1 MKKFILIIFL
11 SLGIIEISAS
21 EKDAIKKNLK
31 EIDNF
36 SFNFEQN
43 INGKIEKGN
52 CTVQYPKKIYC
63 EYDLSNKKILVSN
76 GRSLV
81 IKSKTSYYLYPLKST
96 PLNLI
101 LDKDFLLQKI
111 SFMEEKLINEEF
123 INYKFVEDNNEIN
136 IFFNRKNYN
145 LIGWQTV
152 DIYQNLN
159 NTYLSSIIKN
169 KKLKKNLF
177 KLPAQN

>member
-1 MKKFILIIFL
+1 MKKFILIIFF
-11 SLGIIEISAS
+11 SLAITEITAS
-21 EKDAIKKNLK
+21 EKNAIKKNLK

-52 CTVQYPKKIYC
+52 CTIQYPKKIYC
-63 EYDLSNKKILVSN
+63 EYDSSNKKILVSN
-76 GRSLV
+76 GKSLV
-81 IKSKTSYYLYPLKST
+81 IKSKTSYYLYPLEST

-111 SFMEEKLINEEF
+111 SIMEEKLINEEF
-123 INYKFVEDNNEIN
+123 INYKFVENNNEIN

-145 LIGWQTV
+145 LIGWRTV

-159 NTYLSSIIKN
+159 NTYLSSITKN
-169 KKLKKNLF
+169 QKLKKNLF

>member
-1 MKKFILIIFL
+1 MKKFILIIFF
-11 SLGIIEISAS
+11 SLAITEISAS
-21 EKDAIKKNLK
+21 EKNAIKKNLK

-36 SFNFEQN
+36 SFKFEQN
-43 INGKIEKGN
+43 VNGKIEKGN
-52 CTVQYPKKIYC
+52 CTIQYPKKIYC
-63 EYDLSNKKILVSN
+63 EYDSSNKKILVSN
-76 GRSLV
+76 GKSLV

-111 SFMEEKLINEEF
+111 SIMEEKLINEEF

-136 IFFNRKNYN
+136 IFFSRKNYN
-145 LIGWQTV
+145 LIGWQTI

-159 NTYLSSIIKN
+159 NTYLSSITKN
-169 KKLKKNLF
+169 QKLRKNLF